1 LISVSLDRSV
11 EYGHRGDVAV
21 ALDGYPASGE
31 YPMRKLSFAPPCRLV
46 VLALGLAG
54 AAGCGS
60 KMYPVQGKVIF
71 KDGRALS
78 GGQVIFEPEDKEAN
92 FSARGDI
99 QADGT
104 FRMGTHT
111 DDDGVPAGTYRAV
124 VMPKP
129 PPNPDQRPRPPPPI
143 HPRFQS
149 FDKSGLKYTV
159 PGDPKLTI
167 EVDKP

>member
-1 LISVSLDRSV
+1 MRNL
-11 EYGHRGDVAV
+11 
-21 ALDGYPASGE
+21 YPV
-31 YPMRKLSFAPPCRLV
+31 FVPPCRLAV
-46 VLALGLAG
+46 FTLVLAG

-60 KMYPVQGKVIF
+60 RMYPVQGKVVF
-71 KDGRALS
+71 KDGRPLP
-78 GGQVIFEPEDKEAN
+78 GGQVIFEPEDKEAK

-159 PGDPKLTI
+159 PSDQQLTI
-167 EVDKP
+167 QVEKP